1 MPCLG
6 TAARFEPAKLSKPA
20 AASAGKTPGPKSFSS
35 LARNERAAFYSA

>member
-6 TAARFEPAKLSKPA
+6 TAARFEPAKLSKPT
-20 AASAGKTPGPKSFSS
+20 AASAGKTPAKISSS